1 MEDFYSQIAN
11 GFIIEKVNL
20 SKVDISDAINFKK
33 HLADNLSLGYKIVI
47 VDLSECNS
55 LDPAFMGVMV
65 VTLKQLMKSGG
76 TIKLVKP
83 GLFSNSLL
91 NFTGTIEM
99 FELYESIENAI
110 ASISI
115 PSRSVDEITAPSL
128 DQLAIIH

>member
-33 HLADNLSLGYKIVI
+33 HLATNLSLGYKTVI

-99 FELYESIENAI
+99 FESYESIENAI

-115 PSRSVDEITAPSL
+115 PSRSVDEITSPSL

>member
-1 MEDFYSQIAN
+1 MKDFYSQIAN

-20 SKVDISDAINFKK
+20 PKVEISDAINFKK
-33 HLADNLSLGYKIVI
+33 HLDTNLSLGYKTVI

-65 VTLKQLMKSGG
+65 ITLKQLMKSGG
-76 TIKLVKP
+76 TIKIVKP
-83 GLFSNSLL
+83 GLFSTSLL

-110 ASISI
+110 ASITIS
-115 PSRSVDEITAPSL
+115 SQRVDEFNSPHL
-128 DQLAIIH
+128 DQLAVIH

>member
-20 SKVDISDAINFKK
+20 LKVDISDAINFKK
-33 HLADNLSLGYKIVI
+33 HLIANLSLGYKTVI

-65 VTLKQLMKSGG
+65 VTLKQLMKAGG

-91 NFTGTIEM
+91 NFTGTIEK

-110 ASISI
+110 ASIST
-115 PSRSVDEITAPSL
+115 PSPRVDEIIAPGL